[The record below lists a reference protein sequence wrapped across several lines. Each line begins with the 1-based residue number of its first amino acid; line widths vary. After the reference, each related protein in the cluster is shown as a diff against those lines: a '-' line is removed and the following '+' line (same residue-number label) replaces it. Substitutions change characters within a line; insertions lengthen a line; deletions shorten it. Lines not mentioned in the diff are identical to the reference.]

1 MAEVQE
7 TPAVLRA
14 KDPNTPPAE
23 LFAIAMGPDR
33 NAALAA
39 VDNPSTPE
47 WARRQ
52 AAWRAYTFAGRHPEW
67 RNIRGTGAGPVE
79 LATIPS
85 RGFIY
90 VLVDTTIAVILTL
103 IVWAATVLLLGFG
116 GRALG
121 LPENAYVAIGTILT
135 WPLVIGVY
143 LGYFAVSYA
152 KWGRTIGMRWISA
165 RVIDENTA
173 ENLTWGRAWLRSLVL
188 NLAAFPFVGFLW
200 WALTSNEMK
209 QGPHDKAAKSLVV
222 DAPKGQAVLKIS
234 Q

>member
-1 MAEVQE
+1 MTDIKE

-33 NAALAA
+33 DAALAA

-52 AAWRAYTFAGRHPEW
+52 AAWRAYRFAGRHPEW

-90 VLVDTTIAVILTL
+90 VLVDTTIAVILALVVWVIFALSVSL
-103 IVWAATVLLLGFG
+103 IGST
-116 GRALG
+116 LG
-121 LPENAYVAIGTILT
+121 LPEDPYLTIMSLIS
-135 WPLVIGVY
+135 WPLFLVVY
-143 LGYFAVSYA
+143 LGYFTVSYA
-152 KWGRTIGMRWISA
+152 KWGRTLGMRWISA

-188 NLAAFPFVGFLW
+188 NLAALPFIGFVW
-200 WALTSNEMK
+200 WALTSNDMK

-222 DAPKGQAVLKIS
+222 EAPKGQPILTVGR
-234 Q
+234 